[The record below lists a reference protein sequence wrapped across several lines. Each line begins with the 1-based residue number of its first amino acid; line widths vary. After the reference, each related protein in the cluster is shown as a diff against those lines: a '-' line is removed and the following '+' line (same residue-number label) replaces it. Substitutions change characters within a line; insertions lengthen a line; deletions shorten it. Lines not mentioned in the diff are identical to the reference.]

1 VVDEHAI
8 FEAIREQRQIIEQ
21 ARKDTRR
28 NVRER
33 RKRERLVQTTPIQN
47 PGDTLTEDNSL
58 AEIKPFNVEE
68 WSC

>member
-33 RKRERLVQTTPIQN
+33 RKRERLVRTTPIQN
-47 PGDTLTEDNSL
+47 PDDTITEDNSL

-68 WSC
+68 WS